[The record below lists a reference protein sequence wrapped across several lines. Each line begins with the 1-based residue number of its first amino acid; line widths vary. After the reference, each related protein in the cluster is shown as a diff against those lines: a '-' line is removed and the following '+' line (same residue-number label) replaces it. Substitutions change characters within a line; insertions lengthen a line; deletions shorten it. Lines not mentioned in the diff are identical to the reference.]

1 MEEELEKKPSSL
13 VTLCRWS
20 SVVLDGQETN
30 DLAPK
35 GSPGKLGVPL
45 IKSEGHEEADRNGN
59 ANTEAYGGSGD
70 TPAAPAPAP
79 ATTAAAESVGGRNGV
94 QGAEGVEE
102 GAAGATSVG
111 NADAQHHNQ
120 FQCSQNCSNMEA
132 RSELEACFLIPK
144 GQLLG

>member
-35 GSPGKLGVPL
+35 GSPAKLNAAL
-45 IKSEGHEEADRNGN
+45 IKSERNG
-59 ANTEAYGGSGD
+59 EAGWNGNGNGNGNGND
-70 TPAAPAPAP
+70 
-79 ATTAAAESVGGRNGV
+79 TAAAAAGGSADDVNGTNGV
-94 QGAEGVEE
+94 QGTN
-102 GAAGATSVG
+102 GAGGATGAG
-111 NADAQHHNQ
+111 NADDQHQNQ
-120 FQCSQNCSNMEA
+120 FQSSQNCSSMEV
-132 RSELEACFLIPK
+132 RGESEDCYLIPK